1 MLRDIVKR
9 NRSCRRF
16 YGNHTLSR
24 DDLMDLVDLTRFCP
38 SGANI
43 QPLKYLLSWTG
54 SRNDLIYGRLHW
66 AGYLE
71 DWDGPEEEERPTG
84 YIVIL
89 LDKEIASDGFLD
101 HGIAAQTMLLRAA
114 EKGLGGCM
122 IASIDR
128 PELRKDLSVP
138 ERYDILLV
146 VALGEPKERIV
157 IENVKDGSIE
167 YYRDEHGVHH
177 VPKRSTDELI
187 VDFNGGKGSDLEK

>member
-1 MLRDIVKR
+1 MLRELVKK

-24 DDLMDLVDLTRFCP
+24 DDLLDLVDLTRFCA

-43 QPLKYLLSWTG
+43 QPLKYMLSWTK
-54 SRNDLIYGRLHW
+54 STNELIFERLHW
-66 AGYLE
+66 AGYLK
-71 DWDGPEEEERPTG
+71 DWNGPEEDERPTG

-89 LDKEIASDGFLD
+89 LDKEIASNAFLD
-101 HGIAAQTMLLRAA
+101 HGIAAQTILLRAV

-128 PELRKDLSVP
+128 PELREDLSIP
-138 ERYDILLV
+138 DRYEILLV

-157 IENVKDGSIE
+157 VENVKEGNIR
-167 YYRDEHGVHH
+167 YYRDEEGVHH

-187 VDFNGGKGSDLEK
+187 FEKDGTN